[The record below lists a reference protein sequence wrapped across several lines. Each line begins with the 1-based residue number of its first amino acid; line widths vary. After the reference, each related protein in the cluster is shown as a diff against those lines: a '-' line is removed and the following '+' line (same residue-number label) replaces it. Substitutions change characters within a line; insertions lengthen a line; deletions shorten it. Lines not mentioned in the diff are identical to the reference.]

1 MTARAPPRGVIY
13 GGLPPAGA
21 LATRRLVQ
29 FLPTTDATYKFSG
42 QNVFTIPINGPFWLD
57 AKESYLSFDIK
68 VTGTWVA
75 DGTNLSPAVFMNS
88 SAHNVFNQLEILGPS
103 ENRIETIP
111 NYNQVACAVHDAR
124 AGGEDDLAS
133 ASKGCGLVARRA
145 GVKDIAW
152 QAGTDMKNQHIAK
165 PFNATTTDDE
175 GGSTAEDTVMTNS
188 ITYQVSEGHVFQ
200 EPKTTAAG
208 TNADIGATMRVTLKV
223 CSGVLNTDKFIP
235 LISMVG
241 KGLQLRFQLEN
252 PTQALTATVG
262 TAGGAAGDYHSVSN
276 VDYELS
282 NVRYFA
288 SVVSMDDAI
297 NRQFLDILSS
307 QQLVQAHTES
317 YLYSMRPIT
326 VSTGT
331 TEALFN
337 INARSLNSIIAW
349 QTPTAAINKL
359 EQDGIGFRFRNCVN
373 SYQFRVNGVNYPESR
388 VELVASGSPATDKAL
403 GSIYG
408 CSRALQEWRKA
419 WGVYP
424 WADKASRNT
433 AISFGVNG
441 FYMAQSLKAYPHDYS
456 VIESGI
462 DTATSA
468 TPIYFSV
475 DRSNRANYYTSNETL
490 EDECNVCMLGL
501 CDMIVSY
508 QFNGTAVASV

>member
-57 AKESYLSFDIK
+57 AKESYLSFDIEVK
-68 VTGTWVA
+68 GASAATA
-75 DGTNLSPAVFMNS
+75 GTNQCPAVFMNS

-103 ENRIETIP
+103 ENRIETIA
-111 NYNQVACAVHDAR
+111 NYNQVACAIHDAR

-133 ASKGCGLVARRA
+133 AGKGCGLIARRA
-145 GVKDIAW
+145 GIESSDFL
-152 QAGTDMKNQHIAK
+152 TNQKKQCVAK
-165 PFNATTTDDE
+165 PFNSPTSGVVGDT
-175 GGSTAEDTVMTNS
+175 TAELTVVTQGKTS
-188 ITYQVSEGHVFQ
+188 EISEGHVFQ
-200 EPKTTAAG
+200 TAATAG
-208 TNADIGATMRVTLKV
+208 ATTVTDASGIGSTMRVTLKL

-252 PTQALTATVG
+252 PSVALSAPAGDATTQANDYRAMTELDYQLT
-262 TAGGAAGDYHSVSN
+262 
-276 VDYELS
+276 

-317 YLYSMRPIT
+317 YLYSMRPLT
-326 VSTGT
+326 VAADTS
-331 TEALFN
+331 ESLFN
-337 INARSLNSIIAW
+337 INARSLNALIAW
-349 QTPTAAINKL
+349 QTPTDAVSSIS
-359 EQDGIGFRFRNCVN
+359 QDGIGFRFRDGVD
-373 SYQFRVNGVNYPESR
+373 SFQFRVNGVNYPESR
-388 VELVASGSPATDKAL
+388 VELTAGTSDISLKSV
-403 GSIYG
+403 YG

-424 WADKASRNT
+424 YADKASRNT
-433 AISFGVNG
+433 AASFGVNG
-441 FYMAQSLKAYPHDYS
+441 FYMAQSLKAYPHDFS

-475 DRSNRANYYTSNETL
+475 TRKSRANYYNTSFVTGL
-490 EDECNVCMLGL
+490 NVCMLGL